1 MGLIAGQG
9 TKIPQVAQHGQK
21 KMVNYMLCGFYFHIK
36 KIQGLM
42 APQSQRE
49 FFAEMGPGLRFKEP
63 PTGNECLF
71 VSLL

>member
-1 MGLIAGQG
+1 
-9 TKIPQVAQHGQK
+9 
-21 KMVNYMLCGFYFHIK
+21 MVTYMLYGFYFHIK
-36 KIQGLM
+36 KIQGLT